1 MIESFRHKG
10 LRDLWMTGKSAAVR
24 PDLHRRALVRLDALA
39 AATELDQLS
48 QPGFDFHP
56 LRGQPVRYS
65 VHINGPW
72 CITFEWADGKAW
84 RINLE
89 QYH

>member
-1 MIESFRHKG
+1 VIESFKHKG
-10 LRDLWMTGKSAAVR
+10 LRDLWMTGTSAGIR
-24 PDLHRRALVRLDALA
+24 QDLHKRLLVRLDAIQ
-39 AATELDQLS
+39 AATDLDQLC

-56 LRGQPVRYS
+56 LRCAPVRYS
-65 VHINGPW
+65 VHVNGPW
-72 CITFEWADGKAW
+72 CVTFEWDDGNAY